1 MRVKYNLLNM
11 NKTARINFVD
21 ERIVCG
27 LSELSIA
34 DRQYL
39 EGNGFVVWKADNTI
53 FTNRDCTCLL
63 LLTVK
68 LNELGFKVVLG

>member
-1 MRVKYNLLNM
+1 M

-21 ERIVCG
+21 NQIQCS
-27 LSELSIA
+27 LSGMSIA

-39 EGNGFVVWKADNTI
+39 EGSGFSVWKADDSI

-63 LLTVK
+63 ILTVK
-68 LNELGFKVVLG
+68 LNELGFKIVLG